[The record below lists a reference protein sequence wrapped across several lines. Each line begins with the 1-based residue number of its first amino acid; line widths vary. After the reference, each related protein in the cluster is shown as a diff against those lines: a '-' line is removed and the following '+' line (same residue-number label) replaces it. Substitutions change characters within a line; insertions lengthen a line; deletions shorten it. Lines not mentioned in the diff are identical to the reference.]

1 MSLISRYTTPTH
13 FFTLPFCTD
22 DITELAIIYY
32 QNDNVVLIK
41 NLADCIRNDTVISVS
56 LTEEETALF
65 KPQGDV
71 KIQLRVGIGEKR
83 MNSKVLRVTVYD
95 VLKDGLL
102 SEISGGD
109 AP

>member
-22 DITELAIIYY
+22 GITELAIIYY

-41 NLADCIRNDTVISVS
+41 NLADCIRNDTLISVS

>member
-1 MSLISRYTTPTH
+1 MRLISRYTTPTH
-13 FFTLPFCTD
+13 LFTLPFYAN

-41 NLADCIRNDTVISVS
+41 NLSDCTRNDKMISVS

-65 KPQGDV
+65 KPQGYV
-71 KIQLRVGIGEKR
+71 KIQLRVGIGEER
-83 MNSKVLRVTVYD
+83 MNSRVLMVTVYD

-109 AP
+109 TQ